1 LNPCVRAIDHLLIE
15 CPSNRGASLVY
26 RTTPSRTSAEVF
38 SVFSADA
45 FVRTSLKAGYSC
57 SGIDGVSSACWGNG
71 RLATDHTG
79 GEVAQEILAPRAHRL
94 GTVVWALG
102 KLRRGIV
109 RPPIWTFRRR
119 TLCGIGRRCEGRDSA
134 GFPVERGHVAAD
146 LEAIRTRAFRAEA
159 EAHRAVARRVAD
171 ERLIPDDEPRFRL
184 LRRVGPE
191 WEHEIDN
198 AEKLGASRIV
208 CCRN

>member
-1 LNPCVRAIDHLLIE
+1 MSLGPAARREWASQKLV
-15 CPSNRGASLVY
+15 GAS
-26 RTTPSRTSAEVF
+26 PPQAERD
-38 SVFSADA
+38 SPAQLYP
-45 FVRTSLKAGYSC
+45 RLQN
-57 SGIDGVSSACWGNG
+57 SSASCC
-71 RLATDHTG
+71 LLCH
-79 GEVAQEILAPRAHRL
+79 HRIQLCL
-94 GTVVWALG
+94 GTVVRALG

-119 TLCGIGRRCEGRDSA
+119 TLCGIGRRCEGPDSA

-159 EAHRAVARRVAD
+159 EAHRAVARSVAD
-171 ERLIPDDEPRFRL
+171 ERLIPDDEPCFRL

-191 WEHEIDN
+191 REHEIDN